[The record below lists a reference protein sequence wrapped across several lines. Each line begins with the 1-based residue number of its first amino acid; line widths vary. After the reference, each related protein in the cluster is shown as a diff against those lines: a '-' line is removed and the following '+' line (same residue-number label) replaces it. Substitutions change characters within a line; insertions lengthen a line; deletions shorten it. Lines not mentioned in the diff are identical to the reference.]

1 MGMASVTQH
10 LPPLP
15 SRARSLTCGSG
26 ARGAHGLAIHVCLH
40 VRRGVGVIAP
50 AVHRRAGGQ
59 HARVGGGL
67 AGYWGLRG
75 QSRVRCGAALGLRV
89 SACPQASPPPKG
101 TDGTTRPWR
110 PSSPRGGR
118 QEATGAGEAQWGHS
132 PAQSP
137 L

>member
-1 MGMASVTQH
+1 MVRAPPEASCHPAMGMASLTQH

-15 SRARSLTCGSG
+15 SKARLLTCGSG

-67 AGYWGLRG
+67 AGYRGLQG
-75 QSRVRCGAALGLRV
+75 QSRVKCGD
-89 SACPQASPPPKG
+89 SPG
-101 TDGTTRPWR
+101 
-110 PSSPRGGR
+110 
-118 QEATGAGEAQWGHS
+118 
-132 PAQSP
+132 AQSLGVP
-137 L
+137 STQR